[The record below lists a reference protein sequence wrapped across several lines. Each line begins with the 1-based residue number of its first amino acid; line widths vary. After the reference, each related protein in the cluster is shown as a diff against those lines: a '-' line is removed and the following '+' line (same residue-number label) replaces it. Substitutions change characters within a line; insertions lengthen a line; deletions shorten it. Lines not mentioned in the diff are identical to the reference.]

1 MKKILFLVVTAAAV
15 LTACNGNKQTGNEI
29 ADSTAV
35 ETEQAAPEQ
44 AYDLEAIAKVIDGA
58 ETVMGFSE
66 GRASVIKKDGKL
78 GVIDMKGNVIIPF
91 EYRYSVFRYSDGIIC
106 CCKSSE
112 DLWCYFDHDG
122 KKLFETHDGGPSQFH
137 DGFACK
143 YSSEAGKYYFIDKKG
158 EKAFGGKMWEW
169 ADDFSDGMASVV
181 DGRGWGFINTEG
193 ELVIP
198 CKYDSAAEQNPGG
211 FSEGLAAVVIVP
223 ERDLFGY
230 IDKTGKQVFPN
241 LYFADTQFSEGLA
254 WVWDRESQ
262 RYGYIDKTGKLVI
275 KLEQNWNGDSFHEG
289 LALVRMG
296 GNKQGFIDTT
306 GKLVIDLGE
315 EYDEAFQF
323 QEGLARV
330 RKDWC
335 GWAATSRASSTRRA
349 NSSSRAN
356 ILLAMRTSRRDWC
369 LRRRVKSGDISP
381 ETERAR
387 LIFEMKDTKGFKT
400 LRI

>member
-1 MKKILFLVVTAAAV
+1 
-15 LTACNGNKQTGNEI
+15 
-29 ADSTAV
+29 
-35 ETEQAAPEQ
+35 
-44 AYDLEAIAKVIDGA
+44 
-58 ETVMGFSE
+58 MGFSE
-66 GRASVIKKDGKL
+66 GRASVENGDEKV
-78 GVIDMKGNVIIPF
+78 GVIDKMGNVVIPF
-91 EYRYSVFRYSDGIIC
+91 EYGYSVFRYSDGVIC
-106 CCKSSE
+106 CVSTNDK
-112 DLWCYFDHDG
+112 WNYFDREG
-122 KKLFETHDGGPSQFH
+122 KLLFSSTDGGPSQFH

-169 ADDFSDGMASVV
+169 ADDFSDGMASVF

-330 RKDWC
+330 RKDKSYGFIDTTGKLVIPC
-335 GWAATSRASSTRRA
+335 EYTSCYEDFSEGLVPAKKGEKWGYIARDGKSTF
-349 NSSSRAN
+349 
-356 ILLAMRTSRRDWC
+356 D
-369 LRRRVKSGDISP
+369 
-381 ETERAR
+381 
-387 LIFEMKDTKGFKT
+387 F
-400 LRI
+400 

>member
-1 MKKILFLVVTAAAV
+1 MNYMKGNLFLVAVVAAGL
-15 LTACNGNKQTGNEI
+15 LTACNEGKKSGGTVAEDLVTE
-29 ADSTAV
+29 DSVAQSEV
-35 ETEQAAPEQ
+35 VPEAAPE
-44 AYDLEAIAKVIDGA
+44 YDLEALARRIDGA

-66 GRASVIKKDGKL
+66 GRASVENADEKV
-78 GVIDMKGNVIIPF
+78 GVIDKMGNVVIPF
-91 EYRYSVFRYSDGIIC
+91 EYGYSVFRYSDGVIC
-106 CCKSSE
+106 CVKRQ
-112 DLWCYFDHDG
+112 DDVWCYFDREG
-122 KKLFETHDGGPSQFH
+122 KLLFSSKDGGPSQFH

-143 YSSEAGKYYFIDKKG
+143 YSSETGKYYFIDKKG

-169 ADDFSDGMASVV
+169 AQDFSDGMASVF

-198 CKYDSAAEQNPGG
+198 CEYESAAEQNPGG

-241 LYFADTQFSEGLA
+241 LYFADTEFSEGLA

-275 KLEQNWNGDSFHEG
+275 KLEQNWNGDSFSEG

-296 GNKQGFIDTT
+296 GKKLGFIDKT

-315 EYDEAFQF
+315 EYDEAFPF
-323 QEGLARV
+323 QEGRARV
-330 RKDWC
+330 RKDRSYGFIDTEGKLVIPC
-335 GWAATSRASSTRRA
+335 EYASCYENFSEGLVPAKKGEKWGYIARDGKSTF
-349 NSSSRAN
+349 
-356 ILLAMRTSRRDWC
+356 D
-369 LRRRVKSGDISP
+369 
-381 ETERAR
+381 
-387 LIFEMKDTKGFKT
+387 F
-400 LRI
+400 

>member
-1 MKKILFLVVTAAAV
+1 MNDMMKKNLFLVSLAAAGL
-15 LTACNGNKQTGNEI
+15 LTGCNMGKGTDGQASEEDSVAVSESVSAEENKG
-29 ADSTAV
+29 
-35 ETEQAAPEQ
+35 
-44 AYDLEAIAKVIDGA
+44 YDLEALAKVIEGA

-66 GRASVIKKDGKL
+66 GRASVENADEKV
-78 GVIDMKGNVIIPF
+78 GVIDKMGNVVIPF
-91 EYRYSVFRYSDGIIC
+91 EYGYSVFRYSDGVIC
-106 CCKSSE
+106 CVSTNDK
-112 DLWCYFDHDG
+112 WNYFDREG
-122 KKLFETHDGGPSQFH
+122 KLLFSSKDGGPSQFH

-169 ADDFSDGMASVV
+169 ADDFSDGMASVF

-330 RKDWC
+330 RKDKSYGFIDTTGKLVIPC
-335 GWAATSRASSTRRA
+335 EYTSCYEDFSEGLVPAKKGEKWGYIARDGKSTF
-349 NSSSRAN
+349 
-356 ILLAMRTSRRDWC
+356 D
-369 LRRRVKSGDISP
+369 
-381 ETERAR
+381 
-387 LIFEMKDTKGFKT
+387 F
-400 LRI
+400 

>member
-1 MKKILFLVVTAAAV
+1 MNDMMKKNLFLVSLAAAGL
-15 LTACNGNKQTGNEI
+15 LTGCNMGKGTDGQASEEDSVAVSESVSAEENKG
-29 ADSTAV
+29 
-35 ETEQAAPEQ
+35 
-44 AYDLEAIAKVIDGA
+44 YDLEALAKVIEGA
-58 ETVMGFSE
+58 ETLMGFSE
-66 GRASVIKKDGKL
+66 GSASVENGDEKV
-78 GVIDMKGNVIIPF
+78 GVIDKMGNVVIPF
-91 EYRYSVFRYSDGIIC
+91 EYGYSVFRYSDGVIC
-106 CCKSSE
+106 CVSTNDK
-112 DLWCYFDHDG
+112 WNYFDREG
-122 KKLFETHDGGPSQFH
+122 KLLFSSTDGGPSQFH

-169 ADDFSDGMASVV
+169 ADDFSDGMASVF

-330 RKDWC
+330 RKDKSYGFIDTTGKLVIPC
-335 GWAATSRASSTRRA
+335 EYTSCYEDFSEGLVPAKKGEKWGYIARDGKSTF
-349 NSSSRAN
+349 
-356 ILLAMRTSRRDWC
+356 D
-369 LRRRVKSGDISP
+369 
-381 ETERAR
+381 
-387 LIFEMKDTKGFKT
+387 F
-400 LRI
+400 